1 MATPRARA
9 AFKKKDGIIAISDA
23 QDALT
28 WTPLPGTGS
37 PTVSLPISD
46 ITSETSPFW
55 TSSQSPAPT
64 TARPV
69 SLRLL
74 TQVTQICNRPQTRI
88 QR

>member
-9 AFKKKDGIIAISDA
+9 AFKKKDGFIAISDA

-37 PTVSLPISD
+37 PTVSLPISN
-46 ITSETSPFW
+46 ITSETSPPR
-55 TSSQSPAPT
+55 TSSQSSALA
-64 TARPV
+64 TARSVP
-69 SLRLL
+69 LRLL
-74 TQVTQICNRPQTRI
+74 TQVAQICNRPQIRI